1 MSHIAFLL
9 NCNIPQWKNVAKQI
23 DTIFSDDAYKI
34 YLSEYAGHLPKLVL
48 EAVQSGFQSFV
59 VAGGDGSVNELINGL
74 VQAFTTDNTIDW
86 EKISQCRLGIIP
98 MGTGNDLCKTLNI
111 SSSLEDLKQLID
123 KQQTSCIDIGK
134 ASFFDK
140 KKKEH
145 HRFFVNITDV
155 GMGGVI
161 VENLEN
167 EKGWLS
173 KSVRYQIQIAK
184 TFFTYNKSLV
194 NVSHE
199 NIQYQGK
206 AMNVIVANG
215 KYFGNGLG
223 IAPEAEV
230 NDGLMD
236 IVILGDIGVLD
247 YLKHLG
253 TVKKCQRLSHPEVFY
268 YKSEEIMITSADNR
282 ELPIDMDGEFV
293 GYAPLKIINIS
304 QRIHFY
310 C

>member
-9 NCNIPQWKNVAKQI
+9 NCNIPQWKNVAAQI
-23 DTIFSDDAYKI
+23 DAVFSNDTYQK
-34 YLSEYAGHLPKLVL
+34 YLSEYAGHLPELVK
-48 EAVQSGFQSFV
+48 EAVHAGYKKIV

-74 VQAFTTDNTIDW
+74 AEAFTHNNITDW
-86 EKISQCRLGIIP
+86 EKIKEFKLGIIP
-98 MGTGNDLCKTLNI
+98 MGTGNDLCKTLKI
-111 SSSLEDLKQLID
+111 SSSLKDLKQSID
-123 KQQTSCIDIGK
+123 KDRVTLTDIGS
-134 ASFFDK
+134 AEFSDK
-140 KKKEH
+140 NKQAKQ
-145 HRFFVNITDV
+145 RYFANITDV

-161 VENLEN
+161 VENLEKDN
-167 EKGWLS
+167 SLFS
-173 KSVRYQIQIAK
+173 KSVRYRIQIAK
-184 TFFTYNKSLV
+184 TFFTYKKSLV
-194 NVSHE
+194 NVHHQD
-199 NIQYQGK
+199 IQYQGK

-223 IAPEAEV
+223 IAPEAEL

-268 YKSEEIMITSADNR
+268 YKSEEISITSADER
-282 ELPIDMDGEFV
+282 ELPIDMDGEFI
-293 GYAPLKIINIS
+293 GYAPLKIINLS
-304 QRIHFY
+304 RRIHFY